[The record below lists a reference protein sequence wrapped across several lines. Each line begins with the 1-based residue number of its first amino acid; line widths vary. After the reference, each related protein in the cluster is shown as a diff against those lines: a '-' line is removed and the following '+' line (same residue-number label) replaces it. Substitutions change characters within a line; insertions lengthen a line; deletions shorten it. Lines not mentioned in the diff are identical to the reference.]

1 MYPFFVALHVLLCVF
16 LMLIIMLQPGK
27 GGDIS
32 AAFGGGGAG
41 STMFGPR
48 GPTGLLQRA
57 TTVVAVMFMGTTIT
71 LALYSHRG
79 MLDNANVDEQLQ
91 RLQEME
97 RMRNQSGA
105 PSDAEP
111 PAPSDAPSDA
121 PELVAP
127 IEVPPPGGD
136 AP

>member
-1 MYPFFVALHVLLCVF
+1 MYPFFVALHVLLCLF

-32 AAFGGGGAG
+32 AAFGGGGGGGG

-57 TTVVAVMFMGTTIT
+57 TTLVAVMFMGTTIT

-79 MLDNANVDEQLQ
+79 MLDNANVDEQLE
-91 RLQEME
+91 RLEEQE
-97 RMRNQSGA
+97 RLRTGA
-105 PSDAEP
+105 PTGAGEP
-111 PAPSDAPSDA
+111 GAPAAADPA
-121 PELVAP
+121 ELVAP
-127 IEVPPPGGD
+127 IEIPPPGAGE
-136 AP
+136 P